1 MLSMKH
7 FFNIH
12 SIFAGQFYIK
22 NTSIMLKNYLIAP
35 IVYIMVS
42 FVFLSSPAKSQEVKG
57 EYLIKFV
64 TSKGDM
70 LIKLYN
76 ETPAH
81 RDNMIKLIKEEFYKD
96 QLFHRVIKDFM
107 VQGGDPHS
115 TDAEKGQRLGSGG
128 AGYTVPAEFHKD
140 LIHKKGAL
148 AAARKG
154 DSVNPEQAS
163 SGSQFYLVQGRVLT
177 PEDIDILTQRGIT
190 SLTEESAEVYMTLGG
205 TPHLDGSY
213 TVFGEVIEGLEILDA
228 IAASPCDA
236 YDRPIEDV
244 IYSITLIK

>member
-1 MLSMKH
+1 
-7 FFNIH
+7 
-12 SIFAGQFYIK
+12 
-22 NTSIMLKNYLIAP
+22 MLKNYLNVP
-35 IVYIMVS
+35 IVYITLA
-42 FVFLSSPAKSQEVKG
+42 FIFLSVPLKAQGTNSEQ
-57 EYLIKFV
+57 LIKIE

-81 RDNMIKLIKEEFYKD
+81 RDNMIKLIKEDFYKD
-96 QLFHRVIKDFM
+96 QLFHRVIKNFM
-107 VQGGDPHS
+107 IQGGDPHS
-115 TDAEKGQRLGSGG
+115 TGAEKGQRLGSGG

-154 DSVNPEQAS
+154 DSSNPEKAS
-163 SGSQFYLVQGRVLT
+163 SSSQFYLVQGRVLT
-177 PEDIDILTQRGIT
+177 SEEIDILAQRGVAT
-190 SLTEESAEVYMTLGG
+190 FTEESAEIYTTLGG

-213 TVFGEVIEGLEILDA
+213 TVFGEVIEGLEIIDT
-228 IAASPCDA
+228 IAASTCDA

-244 IYSITLIK
+244 IYTITLVK

>member
-1 MLSMKH
+1 
-7 FFNIH
+7 
-12 SIFAGQFYIK
+12 
-22 NTSIMLKNYLIAP
+22 MLKSYLIPP
-35 IVYIMVS
+35 IVYLMIT
-42 FVFLSSPAKSQEVKG
+42 FIFLSSPTYTQDAKSEH
-57 EYLIKFV
+57 LIKIE
-64 TSKGDM
+64 TSRGDM

-81 RDNMIKLIKEEFYKD
+81 RDNMIKLIKEGFYKD

-107 VQGGDPHS
+107 IQGGDPHS
-115 TDAEKGQRLGSGG
+115 TGAEKGQRLGTGSP
-128 AGYTVPAEFHKD
+128 GYTVPAEFNKD

-177 PEDIDILTQRGIT
+177 PEDIDLLTQRGVA
-190 SLTEESAEVYMTLGG
+190 SFTEETAQIYMTLGG
-205 TPHLDGSY
+205 TPHLDGAY
-213 TVFGEVIEGLEILDA
+213 TVFGEVLEGLEILDT
-228 IAASPCDA
+228 IASSQTDA

-244 IYSITLIK
+244 IYSIRLIK

>member
-1 MLSMKH
+1 
-7 FFNIH
+7 
-12 SIFAGQFYIK
+12 
-22 NTSIMLKNYLIAP
+22 MLKNYLIAP

-42 FVFLSSPAKSQEVKG
+42 IIFLSAPLKAQEAKSEQ
-57 EYLIKFV
+57 LIKFE

-81 RDNMIKLIKEEFYKD
+81 RDNMIKLISEGFYKD
-96 QLFHRVIKDFM
+96 QLFHRVIRDFM

-115 TDAEKGQRLGSGG
+115 TGAEKGQRLGSGG
-128 AGYTVPAEFHKD
+128 VGYTVPAEFHKD

-154 DSVNPEQAS
+154 DSVNPEKAS

-177 PEDIDILTQRGIT
+177 PQEIDVLSQRGIA
-190 SLTEESAEVYMTLGG
+190 SLTEESAEIYMSLGG

-213 TVFGEVIEGLEILDA
+213 TIFGEVIEGLGILDS